1 MSIRMQNRQRS
12 LSIDTRTLKRRL
24 QQAMAYLGCADQE
37 LSIVLAGDRFLRML
51 NRTYR
56 HQDRATN
63 VLAFPQ
69 LPVTDGEP
77 ITPLL
82 GDVIVSLPTAAREA
96 CAGQQSLE
104 DRVLYLLLHGLLHLL
119 GYDHERSATD
129 RRRMQALEH
138 KLLAH
143 LAASPLVAARR
154 SGKEGGGESTLYIGG
169 EKT

>member
-1 MSIRMQNRQRS
+1 MSVRMQNRQRS
-12 LSIDTRTLKRRL
+12 LSIDTRTLKQRL

-37 LSIVLAGDRFLRML
+37 LSVVLAGDRFLRIL

-69 LPVTDGEP
+69 LPVTDNAP

-96 CAGQQSLE
+96 HAGQQSLE

-129 RRRMQALEH
+129 RRRMEALEH
-138 KLLAH
+138 SLLAH
-143 LAASPLVAARR
+143 LASSPRVAARR
-154 SGKEGGGESTLYIGG
+154 AGKGRGGNRT
-169 EKT
+169 

>member
-1 MSIRMQNRQRS
+1 MVS
-12 LSIDTRTLKRRL
+12 
-24 QQAMAYLGCADQE
+24 LGCADQE
-37 LSIVLAGDRFLRML
+37 LSVVLAGDRFLRTL

-69 LPVTDGEP
+69 RLVTDGEP

-96 CAGQQSLE
+96 RAGQQSLE

-119 GYDHERSATD
+119 GYDHERSAMD
-129 RRRMQALEH
+129 RRRMEALEH
-138 KLLAH
+138 RLLAY
-143 LAASPLVAARR
+143 LASSPLVAARR
-154 SGKEGGGESTLYIGG
+154 PGEDGERERTLDTGG